1 LVAMRIFIIYILV
14 DSKMPDDL
22 KIIIPAAG
30 IGKRLQPHTL
40 TTPKPLLPVAGKA
53 MLAHIVD
60 PLVKLNPAEVVFVI
74 GHLGDQIV
82 DYVREYYS
90 FKSTF
95 IKQEKLLG
103 LGYAVNV
110 ALQHIDPG
118 PILIILSDT
127 IAKVDFVKFI
137 AAGENVI
144 GLKEVTDPRRFGIA
158 IARNDRIIEFEEKP
172 SQPRSNLA
180 IIGLYYIGNSNIL
193 KQHAE
198 NIIRL
203 DKRTC
208 GEIQLTDI
216 LESMLSNGNDFS
228 PFIID
233 NWYDCGKVETILM
246 TNRLL
251 LEEKKQEKDIEG
263 VKIIEP
269 VSIDSSAVIENST
282 IGPYVSISGFARIS
296 NSGIKDSIISR
307 KAVVEDCQLENSL
320 IGKKVTIQGKTGS
333 FNIAQTEVKKIFK
346 DIGGNNGR

>member
-1 LVAMRIFIIYILV
+1 
-14 DSKMPDDL
+14 MPNDL

-40 TTPKPLLPVAGKA
+40 TTPKPLIPVTGKP
-53 MLAHIVD
+53 MLAHILD
-60 PLVKLNPAEVVFVI
+60 PLVELNPAEVILVI
-74 GHLGDQIV
+74 GYLGDQIAEFV
-82 DYVREYYS
+82 VNNYS

-95 IKQEKLLG
+95 IEQEKLLG

-110 ALQHIDPG
+110 ALQQIGPG
-118 PILIILSDT
+118 PLLIILSDT

-137 AAGENVI
+137 AAGKNVI

-158 IARNDRIIEFEEKP
+158 IIEKNRIVEFEEKP

-180 IIGLYYIGNSNIL
+180 IIGLYYIGDSNIL

-203 DKRTC
+203 DRRTS

-228 PFIID
+228 PYIVD
-233 NWYDCGKVETILM
+233 DWYDCGKVETILE

-251 LEEKKQEKDIEG
+251 LRDKKQNINIAG
-263 VKIIEP
+263 AKIIEP
-269 VSIDSSAVIENST
+269 VSIDITAIIKNST
-282 IGPYVSISGFARIS
+282 IGPNVSISGFARIGNS
-296 NSGIKDSIISR
+296 NIKDSIISR
-307 KAVVEDCQLENSL
+307 KAVVEDCFLEQSL
-320 IGKKVTIQGKTGS
+320 IGEEAAIKGKTGS
-333 FNIAQTEVKKIFK
+333 FNIARTELKK
-346 DIGGNNGR
+346 